1 MQVTGT
7 ITLEGFRRRQIFYVS
22 SIIMS
27 GMIGSV
33 LAYVYLP
40 SSLSIYSLAFLA
52 LLSIALAIG
61 YWFFSVKPK
70 LEAASTLTSL
80 CENVVFVP
88 RRHSFICYDNNII
101 YCYNYA
107 TSRYYAI
114 LVRNKKSV
122 RSVSKW
128 TPLDYYCVKYKGGEL
143 REENEVNTYIG
154 SFESLTANPNEI
166 LIGEGMVL
174 VSKELGRLLEKVNNL
189 GEDA

>member
-1 MQVTGT
+1 MGVTST
-7 ITLEGFRRRQIFYVS
+7 ITLESFRRRQIVYVS
-22 SIIMS
+22 GIILS
-27 GMIGSV
+27 GIIGSV
-33 LAYVYLP
+33 LAYVYSP
-40 SSLSIYSLAFLA
+40 SHLSTYSMAFLA
-52 LLSIALAIG
+52 LVSIALAIG

-70 LEAASTLTSL
+70 LEAASALTSL

-88 RRHSFICYDNNII
+88 RRHSFICYNNII

-114 LVRNKKSV
+114 LVRNKKSA

-143 REENEVNTYIG
+143 REENEVSIYNG

-166 LIGEGMVL
+166 LIGDGMVL
-174 VSKELGRLLEKVNNL
+174 VSKELSRLLEKVNNL

>member
-1 MQVTGT
+1 MEVAGV

-27 GMIGSV
+27 GIIGSV
-33 LAYVYLP
+33 LVYVYLP
-40 SSLSIYSLAFLA
+40 SPLSTYSLVFLA
-52 LLSIALAIG
+52 LLSIALAVG

-88 RRHSFICYDNNII
+88 RRHSFICYNNII
-101 YCYNYA
+101 YCHNYA

-114 LVRNKKSV
+114 LVRNKKSFK
-122 RSVSKW
+122 SVSKW

-143 REENEVNTYIG
+143 REENEVNIYIG